1 MDPYQAMAQE
11 LFAAMERG
19 TKHLHHLE
27 VNASMRGEMAV
38 MRLLEE
44 ENGALTAGDIS
55 RLLEMTTSRIAA
67 VLGAL
72 EKKGL
77 IVRQADHADRR
88 RVLVTLTESGTALC
102 RMKRQCM
109 LRRMTRLLAALGEED
124 AAHFVRLMKRAQAL
138 IPDICRENEQGGML

>member
-19 TKHLHHLE
+19 TRHLHHLE
-27 VNASMRGEMAV
+27 ANASMRGEMAV

-44 ENGALTAGDIS
+44 EQSALTAGDIS

-77 IVRQADHADRR
+77 IVRRADQADRR

-102 RMKRQCM
+102 RMKREHL
-109 LRRMTRLLAALGEED
+109 LRRMERFLSRLGEED

>member
-11 LFAAMERG
+11 MFAAMERG
-19 TKHLHHLE
+19 TRHLHHLE
-27 VNASMRGEMAV
+27 ANASMRGEMAV

-44 ENGALTAGDIS
+44 EQSALTAGDIS

-77 IVRQADHADRR
+77 IVRRADQADRR

-102 RMKRQCM
+102 RMKREHL
-109 LRRMTRLLAALGEED
+109 LRRMERFLSRLGEED
-124 AAHFVRLMKRAQAL
+124 AAHFVRLMKRAQEL
-138 IPDICRENEQGGML
+138 IPPACREDDEGGTL

>member
-1 MDPYQAMAQE
+1 MDSYQAMAQE

-19 TKHLHHLE
+19 TRHLHHLE

-77 IVRQADHADRR
+77 IVRCADQADRR
-88 RVLVTLTESGTALC
+88 RVLVTLTESGAALC
-102 RMKRQCM
+102 RMKRACL
-109 LRRMTRLLAALGEED
+109 LRRMERFLSRLGEED
-124 AAHFVRLMKRAQAL
+124 AAHFVRLMKRAQEL
-138 IPDICRENEQGGML
+138 IPLACSRDDEGGTL

>member
-1 MDPYQAMAQE
+1 MERYAERAGE
-11 LFAAMERG
+11 LFSVLDHGTRRPHHAEASAA
-19 TKHLHHLE
+19 
-27 VNASMRGEMAV
+27 MRGEMAV

-77 IVRQADHADRR
+77 IVRRADQADRR

-102 RMKRQCM
+102 RMKREHL
-109 LRRMTRLLAALGEED
+109 LRRMERFLSRLGEED
-124 AAHFVRLMKRAQAL
+124 AAHFVRLMKRAQEL
-138 IPDICRENEQGGML
+138 IPPACREDDEGGTL

>member
-19 TKHLHHLE
+19 TRHLHHLE
-27 VNASMRGEMAV
+27 ANASMRGEMAV

-44 ENGALTAGDIS
+44 EQSALTAGDIS

-77 IVRQADHADRR
+77 IVRHADQADRR
-88 RVLVTLTESGTALC
+88 RVLVTLTESGAALC
-102 RMKRQCM
+102 RMKREH
-109 LRRMTRLLAALGEED
+109 LLHRMERFLSRLGEED
-124 AAHFVRLMKRAQAL
+124 AAHFVRLMKRAQEL
-138 IPDICRENEQGGML
+138 IPPTCREDDEGGTL